1 MSSAMP
7 KIYLAGPEV
16 FLPQADVIGKAKKA
30 ICKQYGGEGVFP
42 IDTEL
47 DLSNCS
53 PAEAG
58 FRISAYNED
67 LIRRCDLLIANM
79 TPFRGISADVGT
91 VYEMGF
97 AAGLGKP
104 VFAYTNVTENYTLRT
119 LKDLGL
125 PRTRDHQ
132 GRLCDRSGMFIE
144 DWGLMD
150 NLMLEGGVRSH
161 GGELI
166 VGVVPEDELYTNLK
180 NFQQCVERA
189 MASIRS

>member
-1 MSSAMP
+1 MPSTMP

-16 FLPQADVIGKAKKA
+16 FLPQASAVGEAKKV
-30 ICKQYGGEGVFP
+30 ICKQHGGEGVFP
-42 IDTEL
+42 IDNEL
-47 DLSNCS
+47 DLSNCN

-97 AAGLGKP
+97 AAGLGKS
-104 VFAYTNVTENYTLRT
+104 VFAYTNVTENYTSRT
-119 LKDLGL
+119 LKELGL
-125 PRTRDHQ
+125 PRIRDDQ

-144 DWGLMD
+144 DWGLTD
-150 NLMLEGGVRSH
+150 NLMLGGGVHFH
-161 GGELI
+161 GGELVI
-166 VGVVPEDELYTNLK
+166 GAVPENELYTNLK